1 MTAPRIGSLG
11 FRVVRGH
18 ERFVG
23 YGAVME
29 GEGVSVDN
37 YSIRSNNGQAMF
49 WTDPSVDAQIDAML
63 DYDLVILQYG
73 LNIMQQGVYNYTNY
87 AAKIEKMVGFVR
99 ECFPGAAVLVMG
111 VSDRSVRSD
120 TDFERMDAVPHMIS
134 YQRLAARRS
143 QAAFWPTSDAMR
155 ALGGMERFVRN
166 GWAGK
171 DYTHINYAGG
181 TRIAHALFD
190 ALNHRACTS
199 AEATGNGSPRFR

>member
-1 MTAPRIGSLG
+1 
-11 FRVVRGH
+11 
-18 ERFVG
+18 
-23 YGAVME
+23 
-29 GEGVSVDN
+29 
-37 YSIRSNNGQAMF
+37 
-49 WTDPSVDAQIDAML
+49 ML

-190 ALNHRACTS
+190 ALNHRACILRRS
-199 AEATGNGSPRFR
+199 HRQRHSFLAYSMSYSGHF